1 MISVQKENEEM
12 RLIDADH
19 LRKWIIANGNG
30 WHFKTVED
38 ILDQIDRE
46 DTYFEDADIVDAEP
60 IRHGHW
66 NILTPQ
72 DDDGGWVAISCSN
85 CNFVTPYASSRK
97 EIEENGFVYHYCMYC
112 GAKMDEVEE

>member
-1 MISVQKENEEM
+1 M

-19 LRKWIIANGNG
+19 LRKWIIANWHSG
-30 WHFKTVED
+30 WHHKTVDD

-46 DTYFEDADIVDAEP
+46 DTYIEDADIVDAEP

-66 NILTPQ
+66 IPSSHEEPITFKCSVCGLGY
-72 DDDGGWVAISCSN
+72 DD
-85 CNFVTPYASSRK
+85 
-97 EIEENGFVYHYCMYC
+97 EETGCPIYYEWLYCPDC